1 MNEKSLIRQAYEQI
15 LQRILNREYLP
26 GQLLNRRDVA
36 ADLDMSMTP
45 VREAMVQLEAEG
57 LMETLPRRGTRIRMV
72 RVEQVRDQLILRM
85 ALECQAARLYCG
97 QSVRENES
105 QLVQLARAVDEADSK
120 SIERMR
126 ADIIFH
132 GALVELT
139 HCPPLLQAFDQVM
152 RHSLFI
158 AVNLV
163 LKEEVPIPNQ
173 HTDLVKAL
181 VVDDGDVAEHLI
193 RAHLIATKEDLYD
206 ETKIVKTEYAS
217 NKAIWPDHLGIYESR
232 RQAVLGKESG

>member
-1 MNEKSLIRQAYEQI
+1 MKDKSLIRQAYEQI

-36 ADLDMSMTP
+36 ADLEMSMTP

-57 LMETLPRRGTRIRMV
+57 LMETLPRRGTRICMV
-72 RVEQVRDQLILRM
+72 RVEHVRDQLILRM

-97 QSVRENES
+97 KSIRENEA
-105 QLVQLARAVDEADSK
+105 QLVKLARAVDDADPK

-132 GALVELT
+132 GALVELA

-163 LKEEVPIPNQ
+163 LKEEIPIPNQ
-173 HTDLVKAL
+173 HATLVEAL
-181 VVDDGDVAEHLI
+181 VTDDADVAERLV

-206 ETKIVKTEYAS
+206 ETRIVTAGYTSHKS
-217 NKAIWPDHLGIYESR
+217 LWPDQLGIYKER
-232 RQAVLGKESG
+232 EQAVSGKG

>member
-15 LQRILNREYLP
+15 LQRILNRDYVP

-36 ADLDMSMTP
+36 ADLNMSMTP

-97 QSVRENES
+97 KSIRENEV
-105 QLVQLARAVDEADSK
+105 QLVKLASAVDDADQK
-120 SIERMR
+120 SIERMK

-132 GALVELT
+132 GALVELA

-152 RHSLFI
+152 RHSFFI

-163 LKEEVPIPNQ
+163 LKEELPIPNQ
-173 HTDLVKAL
+173 HVDLVKAL
-181 VVDDGDVAEHLI
+181 ATDDRDVAERLI
-193 RAHLIATKEDLYD
+193 REHLVATKEELYD
-206 ETKIVKTEYAS
+206 ETKTVATDYES
-217 NKAIWPDHLGIYESR
+217 NKSLWPDQLGIYEGREQIIS
-232 RQAVLGKESG
+232 QEE